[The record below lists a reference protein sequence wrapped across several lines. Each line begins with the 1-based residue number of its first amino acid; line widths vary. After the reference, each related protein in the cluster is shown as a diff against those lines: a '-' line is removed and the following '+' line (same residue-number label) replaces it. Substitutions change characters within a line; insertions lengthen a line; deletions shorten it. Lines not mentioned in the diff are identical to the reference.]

1 MSATMDHGTEPVTE
15 PVTQPAPQLE
25 TEPETQRE
33 QVHPLDEERQRPV
46 DPEAAPVAA
55 RRGRGLGLNRHLGSV
70 LLSFLAV
77 LGAYGAL
84 DYGFYRAFS
93 SAQAEPGDGALS
105 DQTMIALGV
114 AGLCLLLAA
123 AAGRISGLGPLLAG
137 LVLGAAPAAWVFLDF
152 TSYVQRLDDVP
163 ELWEHTTFGLSYVAF
178 AVYPVVAGL
187 LLGAALA
194 GRWRRPA
201 VSS

>member
-1 MSATMDHGTEPVTE
+1 MDHGTDQGTEPVTP
-15 PVTQPAPQLE
+15 PVTQPVAQP
-25 TEPETQRE
+25 E
-33 QVHPLDEERQRPV
+33 QVHPLDEEPTRTAEPE
-46 DPEAAPVAA
+46 PEAP

-77 LGAYGAL
+77 VAAYGAL
-84 DYGFYRAFS
+84 DYGFYRAFTG
-93 SAQAEPGDGALS
+93 AQVELDQGAL
-105 DQTMIALGV
+105 DDRTMIALGG

-123 AAGRISGLGPLLAG
+123 LAGRISGLGPLLSG

-152 TSYVQRLDDVP
+152 SSYVRRLDDVP

-178 AVYPVVAGL
+178 AVYPVVGGL
-187 LLGAALA
+187 LIGAALA

-201 VSS
+201 RTD